1 MFGIFD
7 GLTNTVENVIDV
19 GVGVL
24 TLGEYG
30 DFSKRTVAKM
40 VADGIEIY
48 AIAQFFDVAE
58 DVIESMIEGGSDD

>member
-7 GLTNTVENVIDV
+7 GIEKSVSNVIDV

-30 DFSKRTVAKM
+30 NFSQRTVSKM
-40 VADGIEIY
+40 VADGIEI
-48 AIAQFFDVAE
+48 AVISQFFGVAE
-58 DVIESMIEGGSDD
+58 DVIKDMVDES

>member
-7 GLTNTVENVIDV
+7 AIEDSVSNVIDV

-30 DFSKRTVAKM
+30 NFSQRTVSKM
-40 VADGIEIY
+40 VADGIEI
-48 AIAQFFDVAE
+48 AIVAQFFGVAE
-58 DVIESMIEGGSDD
+58 DVIKDMVDES

>member
-7 GLTNTVENVIDV
+7 VVEDAVSNVIDV
-19 GVGVL
+19 GLGVM

-30 DFSKRTVAKM
+30 NFSQRTVSKM

-48 AIAQFFDVAE
+48 VISDFFGASE
-58 DVIESMIEGGSDD
+58 DIVRGMVDD

>member
-7 GLTNTVENVIDV
+7 AIEDSVSNAIDV

-30 DFSKRTVAKM
+30 NFSQRTVSKM
-40 VADGIEIY
+40 VADGIEI
-48 AIAQFFDVAE
+48 AIVAEFFGVAE
-58 DVIESMIEGGSDD
+58 DVIESMVD